1 MDRYMYRRMTLR
13 GLLNI
18 IFGRKNIYRLRYFR
32 QRRRFPDLNNPKD
45 YSEWVIAS
53 ILSDKFL
60 EYADYADKIKVRD
73 YVRSKGLDDIL
84 LEHYAYF
91 DSTDEIRPEILP
103 EKFALKTNR
112 GASAKDVSLC
122 LDKDTFD
129 WNAAKEKLAKVMDF
143 EYEYELHYNKITPR
157 IICEELIEAPD
168 GKFPIDYKFTCI
180 KGEIADVFVCSNRES
195 GKPCH
200 CSVDL
205 EWNQLPY
212 IRDRYLPDAIPPRP
226 KHLDRMVEIAKILSE
241 DFDIVRVDLYEYKD
255 KVYFSELTFSP
266 FGGIMY
272 GYNDT
277 GIKEIGKLIT
287 EKFKQPKK
295 D

>member
-1 MDRYMYRRMTLR
+1 MESGIKRSEKIDQL
-13 GLLNI
+13 G
-18 IFGRKNIYRLRYFR
+18 IFFGFDTAGADDDNTVGGKKFCS
-32 QRRRFPDLNNPKD
+32 RFQNMVLD
-45 YSEWVIAS
+45 
-53 ILSDKFL
+53 
-60 EYADYADKIKVRD
+60 
-73 YVRSKGLDDIL
+73 LDD
-84 LEHYAYF
+84 F
-91 DSTDEIRPEILP
+91 PEM
-103 EKFALKTNR
+103 F
-112 GASAKDVSLC
+112 
-122 LDKDTFD
+122 F
-129 WNAAKEKLAKVMDF
+129 
-143 EYEYELHYNKITPR
+143 
-157 IICEELIEAPD
+157 IEAPE

-212 IRDRYLPDAIPPRP
+212 IRGRYLPDAIPPRP

-287 EKFKQPKK
+287 KKFKQSKK